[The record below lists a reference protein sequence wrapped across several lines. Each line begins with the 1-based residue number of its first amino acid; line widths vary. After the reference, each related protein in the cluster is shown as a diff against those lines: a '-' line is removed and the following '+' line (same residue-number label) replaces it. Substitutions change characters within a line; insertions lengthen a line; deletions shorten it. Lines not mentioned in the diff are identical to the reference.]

1 MSTRQLPSESQ
12 VLVTSYQFQCC
23 GNVTRWQTYV
33 RPGGG
38 AHQGVYTISFQ
49 VWRDS
54 KAGCYQLMGQDD
66 YDDIPL
72 GAGGLVDRALQP
84 EQYIAVQP
92 GDVLGYYMSND
103 NRENNDEEGIEL
115 ITDGNEVLWY
125 FTNTLEDFFLIGPP
139 QCLVMVG
146 INGTLPNFSNSAPV
160 FNVEIGRYD
169 VVK

>member
-1 MSTRQLPSESQ
+1 
-12 VLVTSYQFQCC
+12 
-23 GNVTRWQTYV
+23 
-33 RPGGG
+33 
-38 AHQGVYTISFQ
+38 
-49 VWRDS
+49 
-54 KAGCYQLMGQDD
+54 MGQDD

-72 GAGGLVDRALQP
+72 GAGGLVDRELQP

-103 NRENNDEEGIEL
+103 NRDNDEEGIEL

-125 FTNTLEDFFLIGPP
+125 FTIIPEIFFLSGPP

-160 FNVEIGRYD
+160 FNVEIGMYHI
-169 VVK
+169 VK